1 MKWSFVLMFIAT
13 MVAGG
18 SCFQSSAA
26 TNFHDFNIFN
36 ISSHAPTISLW
47 CQDTKKCHVCL
58 IADDRADCAVTDFPA
73 SFLAYLLHDDSTKV
87 NYSEKKIEEQP
98 VYEFPEK
105 KVESGFRNASSFAP
119 AEEKSRI
126 VQEDVCP
133 APEVVSRLMEGE
145 NMFFNSTCPAPKS
158 SEIVEAETCPA
169 LFSFKDYMA
178 KEDTCPA
185 LFTVDDYKFNG
196 ETCSAAEVFY
206 AKEPVCLIEE
216 GPRSEA

>member
-1 MKWSFVLMFIAT
+1 MMKRSFVLMFIAT

-26 TNFHDFNIFN
+26 TNFHDFNVFN

-73 SFLAYLLHDDSTKV
+73 SFLAYLLMEEEV
-87 NYSEKKIEEQP
+87 CSEKKIEEEP
-98 VYEFPEK
+98 VYPEN
-105 KVESGFRNASSFAP
+105 KVESGFRNASSFHI
-119 AEEKSRI
+119 AEENFRK

-145 NMFFNSTCPAPKS
+145 NMFFNSTCPAPS

-169 LFSFKDYMA
+169 LFSFKDYLVE
-178 KEDTCPA
+178 EDTCPVK
-185 LFTVDDYKFNG
+185 FTVDDYKFNG

-216 GPRSEA
+216 GPRNEA

>member
-1 MKWSFVLMFIAT
+1 MMKWSFVLMFIAT

-26 TNFHDFNIFN
+26 TNFHDFDIFN

-73 SFLAYLLHDDSTKV
+73 SFLAYLLMEEEVHC
-87 NYSEKKIEEQP
+87 EKKVEEEL

-119 AEEKSRI
+119 AEEIDQK
-126 VQEDVCP
+126 VQEDICP
-133 APEVVSRLMEGE
+133 APEVTVSRLREGD
-145 NMFFNSTCPAPKS
+145 NMFFNSTCPAPS
-158 SEIVEAETCPA
+158 SETVGAETCPA